1 MWVNTAR
8 ISWLS
13 RVILDKYVNVSK
25 SSKTELIMKYTRTF
39 VIVNYL
45 LRSLY
50 NGSGIFAP
58 LEILLELKF
67 WNPK

>member
-1 MWVNTAR
+1 MVNTAR

-13 RVILDKYVNVSK
+13 WVILDKYVNVSK
-25 SSKTELIMKYTRTF
+25 SSRTELIMKYTRTF

-45 LRSLY
+45 HQSLY
-50 NGSGIFAP
+50 SGSSIFAP

-67 WNPK
+67 WNLK